1 MDAVVQQKSKPT
13 KASKK
18 KPPPPE
24 QQALEEALACPED
37 PSGTP
42 IKIKVSSQSFKD
54 LVFGIKT
61 TTKMAKVMQAFC
73 TRTNLQ
79 IHTVRF
85 LFDGARVNEGST
97 PATLGMEDGDVLD
110 VMVSFEGG
118 GGSSKKRAREDAG
131 SDAHAHETV
140 RKSRAEV
147 LDDLDY
153 YPTEAERE
161 SGWPNLERAFGDA
174 LECYDQM
181 RLDAAANAVEQSLL
195 IAKSLMARSKM
206 DFDSTSSANRFALE
220 VAKMIRHEVVSR
232 ETNNERERA
241 ASALETIGETVEG
254 IAKAALF
261 AE

>member
-1 MDAVVQQKSKPT
+1 MDTVVQQQKT
-13 KASKK
+13 KAGKK

-37 PSGTP
+37 PNGTP

-73 TRTNLQ
+73 TRTGLQ

-118 GGSSKKRAREDAG
+118 GGSSKKRAREDAVK
-131 SDAHAHETV
+131 DLETLETDEE
-140 RKSRAEV
+140 KEI
-147 LDDLDY
+147 
-153 YPTEAERE
+153 
-161 SGWPNLERAFGDA
+161 GWPNSRRAFGNEMCPATRQNLREAA
-174 LECYDQM
+174 L
-181 RLDAAANAVEQSLL
+181 AVEHRVLVAQSILYRTGMQDP
-195 IAKSLMARSKM
+195 SSK
-206 DFDSTSSANRFALE
+206 DHNNRCVLE
-220 VAKMIRHEVVSR
+220 MAKMIHTELLHHDTKHTTLEVTQPLI
-232 ETNNERERA
+232 EIDT
-241 ASALETIGETVEG
+241 ALTRIS
-254 IAKAALF
+254 KAALF

>member
-1 MDAVVQQKSKPT
+1 MDAVVQQRSKPA

-37 PSGTP
+37 PNGTP

-73 TRTNLQ
+73 TRTGLQ

-85 LFDGARVNEGST
+85 LFDGSRVNEGST

-118 GGSSKKRAREDAG
+118 GDNPKKRVREDAL
-131 SDAHAHETV
+131 E
-140 RKSRAEV
+140 
-147 LDDLDY
+147 DLD
-153 YPTEAERE
+153 TLETDKEKE
-161 SGWPNLERAFGDA
+161 IGWPNLKRAFGKEMDPA
-174 LECYDQM
+174 TRQNLRE
-181 RLDAAANAVEQSLL
+181 AASTVEHRVLVAQSIL
-195 IAKSLMARSKM
+195 KRTEM
-206 DFDSTSSANRFALE
+206 DFFCSAEHNNRSVLE
-220 VAKMIRHEVVSR
+220 IAKMIHTELWNR
-232 ETNNERERA
+232 ETKHTTLE
-241 ASALETIGETVEG
+241 ASLPLCEIETALTRIS
-254 IAKAALF
+254 KAALF

>member
-1 MDAVVQQKSKPT
+1 MDTVVHQKTKPT

-24 QQALEEALACPED
+24 QQALEEALASPED

-73 TRTNLQ
+73 TRTGLQ

-110 VMVSFEGG
+110 VMVSFDGG
-118 GGSSKKRAREDAG
+118 GDNPKKRAREDAVK
-131 SDAHAHETV
+131 DLETLETDEE
-140 RKSRAEV
+140 KEI
-147 LDDLDY
+147 
-153 YPTEAERE
+153 
-161 SGWPNLERAFGDA
+161 GWPNSRRAFGKEMCPATRQNLREAA
-174 LECYDQM
+174 L
-181 RLDAAANAVEQSLL
+181 AVEHRVLVAQSILYRTGMEDPSSKDHNNRCVL
-195 IAKSLMARSKM
+195 EIAKMMHTELLHHDTKHMTFEVTQPLIEI
-206 DFDSTSSANRFALE
+206 DTALTR
-220 VAKMIRHEVVSR
+220 IS
-232 ETNNERERA
+232 
-241 ASALETIGETVEG
+241 
-254 IAKAALF
+254 KAALF

>member
-1 MDAVVQQKSKPT
+1 MDAVVQQRSKPA

-37 PSGTP
+37 PNGTP

-73 TRTNLQ
+73 TRTGLQ

-118 GGSSKKRAREDAG
+118 GDNPKKRVREDAL
-131 SDAHAHETV
+131 E
-140 RKSRAEV
+140 
-147 LDDLDY
+147 DLD
-153 YPTEAERE
+153 TLETDEE
-161 SGWPNLERAFGDA
+161 KKLGWPNLKRAFGKEMSEPGA
-174 LECYDQM
+174 RVNL
-181 RLDAAANAVEQSLL
+181 RKAAVAVEHRVLV
-195 IAKSLMARSKM
+195 ARSIFRRTEM
-206 DFDSTSSANRFALE
+206 DVFCSAEQNNRSVLE
-220 VAKMIRHEVVSR
+220 IAKMIHTELQHHETKHTTL
-232 ETNNERERA
+232 EAFQPLEEIDT
-241 ASALETIGETVEG
+241 ALTRIS
-254 IAKAALF
+254 KAALF

>member
-1 MDAVVQQKSKPT
+1 MDAVVHQKSKPG
-13 KASKK
+13 KK

-118 GGSSKKRAREDAG
+118 GGSSKKRVREDVLEDLG
-131 SDAHAHETV
+131 TLETDEE
-140 RKSRAEV
+140 KKI
-147 LDDLDY
+147 
-153 YPTEAERE
+153 
-161 SGWPNLERAFGDA
+161 GWPNLKRAFGKEMSDA
-174 LECYDQM
+174 TARVNL
-181 RLDAAANAVEQSLL
+181 RKAALAVEHRVIVAQSILKRTEMDFFCSAEQNNRSVL
-195 IAKSLMARSKM
+195 EIAKMLH
-206 DFDSTSSANRFALE
+206 TELQH
-220 VAKMIRHEVVSR
+220 HETR
-232 ETNNERERA
+232 NERERA
-241 ASALETIGETVEG
+241 ASALEIIGETVEG
-254 IAKAALF
+254 ISKAALF